1 MTILYSWLVGLPLVM
16 MFFKIKAKEYDDPML
31 FVILIGWIIGCS
43 VLWFYMG
50 WFDLESGKEF
60 FDPDFI
66 WKN

>member
-16 MFFKIKAKEYDDPML
+16 IIFKIKAKEYDDPML

-50 WFDLESGKEF
+50 WFDLESGKGF
-60 FDPDFI
+60 FDPNFI

>member
-1 MTILYSWLVGLPLVM
+1 MEKNGKSVLIQ
-16 MFFKIKAKEYDDPML
+16 ML

-50 WFDLESGKEF
+50 WFDLESGKGF